1 MQINMNGFFFLFFF
15 EQDRSK
21 VLMNFHNLLMEN
33 QEELAAIV
41 SMETVSKHSALWFK
55 CTRD

>member
-1 MQINMNGFFFLFFF
+1 MQINMNGFFFFFF

-41 SMETVSKHSALWFK
+41 SMETVSKHCAMVEVY
-55 CTRD
+55 